1 MHFAGTGILI
11 RVDLNKEIKL
21 TNLDDARIMGI
32 ELKINDFNIRVGNA
46 QKESFY
52 SFLTKATEKTQKHQ
66 KLIVFGDFLLI

>member
-46 QKESFY
+46 QKESY
-52 SFLTKATEKTQKHQ
+52 GKNTKTSETYC
-66 KLIVFGDFLLI
+66 FW